1 MSLSST
7 ASLISRGHKE
17 HDHNTMTETGPKKR
31 RRRHQ
36 VKEVQ
41 PALSFNDVSLTD
53 FDEEN
58 AMEDNK
64 DTKEHA
70 EDWDDNAR
78 EGKGN
83 LIWRR
88 GGWGRLKKCFMG
100 RGKARAKCTIRVG
113 GSNTL

>member
-17 HDHNTMTETGPKKR
+17 YDRNTMTEAGTKKR

-36 VKEVQ
+36 VKEVE
-41 PALSFNDVSLTD
+41 PVLSFDDVSLMD

-58 AMEDNK
+58 AMEDNR

-83 LIWRR
+83 LISRR
-88 GGWGRLKKCFMG
+88 VGGWGQAFI
-100 RGKARAKCTIRVG
+100 T
-113 GSNTL
+113 

>member
-1 MSLSST
+1 MSVSST
-7 ASLISRGHKE
+7 ASLISRGPKD
-17 HDHNTMTETGPKKR
+17 HDHNTMAEAGPKKR
-31 RRRHQ
+31 RRRNQ

-41 PALSFNDVSLTD
+41 PALSFNDITLRD

-83 LIWRR
+83 LIW
-88 GGWGRLKKCFMG
+88 GGVGAGLKKVSWDG
-100 RGKARAKCTIRVG
+100 ARPEKNEHQSKR
-113 GSNTL
+113 

>member
-1 MSLSST
+1 MSVSST

-17 HDHNTMTETGPKKR
+17 YDRNAMTEAGPKKR

-88 GGWGRLKKCFMG
+88 GWAGLKKVSWDG
-100 RGKARAKCTIRVG
+100 ARPEKNEHQSKR
-113 GSNTL
+113 

>member
-1 MSLSST
+1 
-7 ASLISRGHKE
+7 
-17 HDHNTMTETGPKKR
+17 MTEAGTKKR

-36 VKEVQ
+36 VKEVE
-41 PALSFNDVSLTD
+41 PVLSFDDVSLMD

-58 AMEDNK
+58 AMEDNR

-83 LIWRR
+83 LISRR
-88 GGWGRLKKCFMG
+88 VGGWGQAFI
-100 RGKARAKCTIRVG
+100 T
-113 GSNTL
+113 

>member
-1 MSLSST
+1 MSVSST
-7 ASLISRGHKE
+7 ASLISRGAKD
-17 HDHNTMTETGPKKR
+17 HDHNTMAEAGPKKR
-31 RRRHQ
+31 RRRNQ

-41 PALSFNDVSLTD
+41 PALSFNDVSLRD

-83 LIWRR
+83 LISRR
-88 GGWGRLKKCFMG
+88 VGGWGQAFI
-100 RGKARAKCTIRVG
+100 T
-113 GSNTL
+113 

>member
-1 MSLSST
+1 M
-7 ASLISRGHKE
+7 AEAGA
-17 HDHNTMTETGPKKR
+17 KKH

-70 EDWDDNAR
+70 EDWDGVRAQPSLEPTIGADLQASQQRLQPR
-78 EGKGN
+78 EHEQ
-83 LIWRR
+83 
-88 GGWGRLKKCFMG
+88 GGGLPP
-100 RGKARAKCTIRVG
+100 
-113 GSNTL
+113 SPPL